1 MTFFNFAHRGASGH
15 APENTMAAFVK
26 AVQLGANAIETDV
39 QMTRD
44 GQLVL
49 IHDETLR
56 RTAGVDGWVKDHT
69 LAELKDLGFGAWYD
83 ESCRGERIPTLEE
96 LLELA
101 REHDLY
107 LNVEL
112 KNGVVQYPELESR
125 TVELIRKY
133 GLTDRVIISSF
144 NHYSLVL
151 MKQLAPEIRTAIL
164 YMEGLYEPWEY
175 AKRVGASALHPIYL
189 AVTKEWVA
197 RAKEAGIRYHPFTV
211 NGEAEMAALLQAGVD
226 GIITDYPDRLARLL
240 SARE

>member
-1 MTFFNFAHRGASGH
+1 MTFFNFAHRGASGY

-26 AVQLGANAIETDV
+26 AAQLGANAIETDV

-56 RTAGVDGWVKDHT
+56 RTAGVDGWVKDCT
-69 LAELKDLGFGAWYD
+69 LAELKELDFGAWYD
-83 ESCRGERIPTLEE
+83 ESYRGERVPTLEE
-96 LLELA
+96 LLVFA

-112 KNGVVQYPELESR
+112 KNGVVQYPELELR
-125 TVELIRKY
+125 TAELIRKC

-151 MKQLAPEIRTAIL
+151 MKQLAPEIQTAVL

-175 AKRVGASALHPIYL
+175 AKRVSASALHPIYL

-197 RAKEAGIRYHPFTV
+197 QAKESGVHYHPFTV

-240 SARE
+240 SARQ